1 MCLSNLFGG
10 NGGCSWLL
18 FIIII
23 VLLCSDDCCDNRNN
37 GCGCG
42 CGCGGTSFRPTTMT
56 ARVLEVQCC
65 SLLVCDCDTCQQVQ
79 VNTDDACCYRVG
91 DCLCIHYNGAMTN
104 SLPPQISATCIH
116 RR

>member
-1 MCLSNLFGG
+1 MNCN
-10 NGGCSWLL
+10 C
-18 FIIII
+18 
-23 VLLCSDDCCDNRNN
+23 NN
-37 GCGCG
+37 GFMGCGNDSWWIILIIFFLFCGCGNSCGCG

-56 ARVLEVQCC
+56 SRVLEVQCC

>member
-1 MCLSNLFGG
+1 MS
-10 NGGCSWLL
+10 SWN
-18 FIIII
+18 
-23 VLLCSDDCCDNRNN
+23 S
-37 GCGCG
+37 GCG

-91 DCLCIHYNGAMTN
+91 IVCASTTTA
-104 SLPPQISATCIH
+104 P
-116 RR
+116 